1 MKKSIAPNTNQVKKN
16 AQNGSQD
23 APENGSRL
31 GNNAKYATPPQ
42 IHAVLQGAEN
52 TLPDLGDIE
61 DYRVFRYALQSVARS
76 LLYGSRVSKCHRIKA
91 RKDSSI
97 ACLWSEPANRASYAN
112 LQTCGSVWSCPI
124 CAAKIGE
131 QRRVE
136 LKAIIEAHKASVGG
150 VALVT
155 RTVPHS
161 QFDKLSDL
169 LERVTDAQR
178 KYVNG
183 APYKRFK
190 TSWGVVGSVRA
201 LETTTG
207 GNGWHP
213 HYHEILFFR
222 DALDNGETVPLK
234 HELFPRWESA
244 CSRAGI
250 SSPSWEHGM
259 DCQDASYASSYVS
272 KWGADSELTK
282 AHTKRGRNGS
292 FTPFDLLR
300 LALLSSD
307 HGVVDAAGNL
317 FQEYSAQFRGKRQ
330 LVYSNGLKKLYDLE
344 DLSDEEIA
352 EKNVDPE
359 SQLLGAFTDEQ
370 WKQVLK
376 YGRGHFLKLVETKK
390 RQGETYPF
398 ARSIQEMKEVCNGL

>member
-1 MKKSIAPNTNQVKKN
+1 MKKSIAPDTNQVKKN
-16 AQNGSQD
+16 APE
-23 APENGSRL
+23 APETGSRL
-31 GNNAKYATPPQ
+31 GNNAKYSTPPQ

-52 TLPDLGDIE
+52 TLPDLGEIK

-76 LLYGSRVSKCHRIKA
+76 LLFGSRTSKCHRIKA

-112 LQTCGSVWSCPI
+112 LQTCGSVWACPV
-124 CAAKIGE
+124 CASKIGE
-131 QRRVE
+131 QRRIE
-136 LKAIIEAHKASVGG
+136 LKSIIEAHKAAGGG

-161 QFDKLSDL
+161 QFDTLSDL
-169 LERVTDAQR
+169 LQRVTKAQG
-178 KYVNG
+178 KYTAG
-183 APYKRFK
+183 KGYKTFK
-190 TSWGVVGSVRA
+190 ERWGVVGSVRA

-222 DALDNGETVPLK
+222 DSLDQGETIPLK
-234 HELFPRWESA
+234 HELFSKWESA
-244 CSRAGI
+244 CLRSGI
-250 SSPSWEHGM
+250 SAPSWEHGL

-292 FTPFDLLR
+292 YTPFDLLR

-307 HGVVDAAGNL
+307 PAVAQAAGSL
-317 FQEYSAQFRGKRQ
+317 FKEYAAEFRGKRQ
-330 LVYSNGLKKLYDLE
+330 LVYSNGLKKLYDLTE
-344 DLSDEEIA
+344 FSDEEIA
-352 EKNVDPE
+352 EKVDPE

-376 YGRGHFLKLVETKK
+376 YGRGHFLELLETKK
-390 RQGETYPF
+390 RQGKTYPF
-398 ARSIQEMKEVCNGL
+398 ALSIQQITEV